1 MTAAFLG
8 LEAALYAAF
17 MALDLTGGS
26 GDPVKYASIA
36 MCLVFSV
43 LFACRGGSR
52 LMAAA
57 MALTLGAD
65 TFLLLLNDWYGAGV
79 ALFCG
84 VQGLYLIRILRR
96 CGRSLWGLRLFLVGA
111 AWAGLW
117 ALGLLS
123 PLNLLAAVYFA
134 NFLVNACQA
143 LSLSMPLFAWGL
155 WLFLLC
161 DVCVGVHN
169 QPGAVSRVACRLCP
183 GGHVA
188 VLPAGPGAAGAV
200 RPGEGG
206 YFMRKLLSVF
216 AAFAMALTILT
227 GSIALPL
234 LIRPFYRAQIEPL
247 GIPARS
253 GLTAEQIGAAFD
265 DVMDYCL
272 GKRPDFAAG
281 VLSFSPEGASHFAD
295 VRRLFLLDLR
305 VLAVCMAVLLV
316 LYALRRKKGL
326 TLCPL
331 AGHSPGFWAGCGLGG
346 ALAIAGVL
354 AALDFDRAFT
364 VFHSIFFPGKDNW
377 LFDPATDP
385 VILILPE
392 AFFRSCA
399 ILILAAVLLCCAA
412 LIIADLCRRRRAP

>member
-1 MTAAFLG
+1 
-8 LEAALYAAF
+8 
-17 MALDLTGGS
+17 
-26 GDPVKYASIA
+26 
-36 MCLVFSV
+36 
-43 LFACRGGSR
+43 
-52 LMAAA
+52 
-57 MALTLGAD
+57 
-65 TFLLLLNDWYGAGV
+65 
-79 ALFCG
+79 
-84 VQGLYLIRILRR
+84 
-96 CGRSLWGLRLFLVGA
+96 
-111 AWAGLW
+111 
-117 ALGLLS
+117 
-123 PLNLLAAVYFA
+123 
-134 NFLVNACQA
+134 
-143 LSLSMPLFAWGL
+143 
-155 WLFLLC
+155 
-161 DVCVGVHN
+161 
-169 QPGAVSRVACRLCP
+169 
-183 GGHVA
+183 
-188 VLPAGPGAAGAV
+188 
-200 RPGEGG
+200 
-206 YFMRKLLSVF
+206 MRKLLSVF

-234 LIRPFYRAQIEPL
+234 VARPFYRAQIEPL

-281 VLSFSPEGASHFAD
+281 VLSFS
-295 VRRLFLLDLR
+295 
-305 VLAVCMAVLLV
+305 AVCMAVLLV

-326 TLCPL
+326 TLSPL

>member
-1 MTAAFLG
+1 
-8 LEAALYAAF
+8 
-17 MALDLTGGS
+17 
-26 GDPVKYASIA
+26 
-36 MCLVFSV
+36 
-43 LFACRGGSR
+43 
-52 LMAAA
+52 
-57 MALTLGAD
+57 
-65 TFLLLLNDWYGAGV
+65 
-79 ALFCG
+79 
-84 VQGLYLIRILRR
+84 
-96 CGRSLWGLRLFLVGA
+96 
-111 AWAGLW
+111 
-117 ALGLLS
+117 
-123 PLNLLAAVYFA
+123 
-134 NFLVNACQA
+134 
-143 LSLSMPLFAWGL
+143 
-155 WLFLLC
+155 
-161 DVCVGVHN
+161 
-169 QPGAVSRVACRLCP
+169 
-183 GGHVA
+183 
-188 VLPAGPGAAGAV
+188 
-200 RPGEGG
+200 
-206 YFMRKLLSVF
+206 MRKLLSVF

-234 LIRPFYRAQIEPL
+234 VCRDRACKKRRAWPRSRPKR
-247 GIPARS
+247 

>member
-1 MTAAFLG
+1 
-8 LEAALYAAF
+8 
-17 MALDLTGGS
+17 
-26 GDPVKYASIA
+26 
-36 MCLVFSV
+36 
-43 LFACRGGSR
+43 
-52 LMAAA
+52 
-57 MALTLGAD
+57 
-65 TFLLLLNDWYGAGV
+65 
-79 ALFCG
+79 
-84 VQGLYLIRILRR
+84 
-96 CGRSLWGLRLFLVGA
+96 
-111 AWAGLW
+111 
-117 ALGLLS
+117 
-123 PLNLLAAVYFA
+123 
-134 NFLVNACQA
+134 
-143 LSLSMPLFAWGL
+143 
-155 WLFLLC
+155 
-161 DVCVGVHN
+161 
-169 QPGAVSRVACRLCP
+169 
-183 GGHVA
+183 
-188 VLPAGPGAAGAV
+188 
-200 RPGEGG
+200 
-206 YFMRKLLSVF
+206 MRKLLSVF
-216 AAFAMALTILT
+216 TAFAMALTILT

-364 VFHSIFFPGKDNW
+364 VFHSIFFPGKDN
-377 LFDPATDP
+377 
-385 VILILPE
+385 
-392 AFFRSCA
+392 C
-399 ILILAAVLLCCAA
+399 LAAHPFVKRFFCKKNHHAQAWFLPWYSRITYRSLGCQSEPSKIMSSRSPFMKMLAIVSRSFLLFSR
-412 LIIADLCRRRRAP
+412 L